1 MERTH
6 IIRVL
11 TLYLERTETNVCQ
24 SIKSRLKLPASA
36 SEQTEPLK
44 KIKGHSS
51 DPPCKD
57 SNVGFTMVPLK
68 P

>member
-1 MERTH
+1 MERTP

-36 SEQTEPLK
+36 SEQTEPFK
-44 KIKGHSS
+44 KT
-51 DPPCKD
+51 
-57 SNVGFTMVPLK
+57 N
-68 P
+68 